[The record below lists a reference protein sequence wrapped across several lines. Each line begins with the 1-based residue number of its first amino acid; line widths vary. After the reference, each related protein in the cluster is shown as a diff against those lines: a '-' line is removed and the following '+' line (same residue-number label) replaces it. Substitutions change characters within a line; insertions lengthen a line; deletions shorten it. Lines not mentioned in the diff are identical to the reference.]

1 MCQPRRQALTRQ
13 AGAKSLSISIPGK
26 TAPKASDSIP
36 QAGEQPP
43 RASLVT
49 LSKREHARR
58 RLMSGFVRGEVLGP
72 THRPDEGPADD
83 GSPPM
88 TPAQSKAARR
98 EAKAAR
104 RQAKAER
111 RAAKAQRRER
121 KAAKAA
127 RREARAARDGKRAER
142 AALDAEREAR
152 REAKSARKQ
161 AKAERRAAK
170 THGER
175 GQEHAEPAQAAPRK
189 RRSSTAEEPPNKKRA

>member
-1 MCQPRRQALTRQ
+1 
-13 AGAKSLSISIPGK
+13 
-26 TAPKASDSIP
+26 
-36 QAGEQPP
+36 
-43 RASLVT
+43 
-49 LSKREHARR
+49 
-58 RLMSGFVRGEVLGP
+58 MSGFVRGEVLGP

-88 TPAQSKAARR
+88 TPAQSKA
-98 EAKAAR
+98 
-104 RQAKAER
+104 
-111 RAAKAQRRER
+111 
-121 KAAKAA
+121 
-127 RREARAARDGKRAER
+127 
-142 AALDAEREAR
+142 AR